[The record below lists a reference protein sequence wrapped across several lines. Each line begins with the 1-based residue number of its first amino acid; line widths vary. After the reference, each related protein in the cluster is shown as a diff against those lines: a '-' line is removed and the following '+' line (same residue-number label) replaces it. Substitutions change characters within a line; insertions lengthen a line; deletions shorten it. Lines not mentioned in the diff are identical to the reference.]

1 MDSSP
6 ARAQPSTNP
15 IPTSACAPLR
25 LPPSRPP
32 PPRRVRV
39 LGDDVRILRCY
50 PGQWQVHYAPPPG
63 AATLLLSC
71 EDACPSYERI
81 VALLKS
87 VPGTRCVWF

>member
-1 MDSSP
+1 M
-6 ARAQPSTNP
+6 QLHIC
-15 IPTSACAPLR
+15 IPF
-25 LPPSRPP
+25 P